1 MPDPL
6 VIQLVGNVWD
16 DLSKAVNTGLALG
29 GDKTLADVIPVVTGK
44 LTDTTWP
51 SPVADAGPGLGQS
64 LVRSSASS
72 RTAFDYL
79 HRYHLSYDAL
89 RSPDLDGLTAWAAA
103 VRRFELTHVMKQV
116 TQASRARSCTA
127 DAKSLSDVQPDGWGQ
142 LRCLAF
148 TPEPDAIPV
157 PGGLAAVDWDGP
169 VKVGLRSADVGGVQ
183 ALVFRLGGGPYVK
196 RPADLA
202 LGWVPA
208 ADGSMDGLLS
218 VDLVL
223 TGQLELVN
231 VTKTTVTAITIVAGH
246 AVP

>member
-6 VIQLVGNVWD
+6 VVQLVGNVWD
-16 DLSKAVNTGLALG
+16 DLSQAVNTGLALG
-29 GDKTLADVIPVVTGK
+29 EDKTLADVIPVVTGK
-44 LTDTTWP
+44 LTDTTWS
-51 SPVADAGPGLGQS
+51 SPVAGVGPGLRQS
-64 LVRSSASS
+64 LVRSSASPRAS
-72 RTAFDYL
+72 FDYL

-89 RSPDLDGLTAWAAA
+89 RSPGLDELTAWAAG
-103 VRRFELTHVMKQV
+103 VRRFELVHVMRQV
-116 TQASRARSCTA
+116 AQASAWRPCTA
-127 DAKSLSDVQPDGWGQ
+127 DAKSLSAVRPDGWGQ

-157 PGGLAAVDWDGP
+157 PGDFAAVDWDGP
-169 VKVGLRSADVGGVQ
+169 VKTGLRSADVMGAQ

-208 ADGSMDGLLS
+208 ADGSMDRLLS

-223 TGQLELVN
+223 TGQLELVD
-231 VTKTTVTAITIVAGH
+231 VTVDTVTAITMVDGH
-246 AVP
+246 SAP